1 MVVYNFVEQC
11 FRPEMIKAGMLQA
24 RRIVDKNKVQ
34 TIFRHLPS
42 ECRNEAWFSHRE
54 YWRKNRKQY
63 PGLRCDLLLW
73 QKLWFQTIKHGPIF
87 KRALLSSKQ
96 DRLLREEGERGT
108 TMSSSGLISADLAQY
123 KSTLQ
128 YNNNNN
134 NRFAIYI
141 FASFQYSLIIN
152 VYLFLQMTG
161 WFQVISRAPTT
172 TRGPQLV
179 IWGGQGRQC
188 NTTAAN
194 MPQWPTIGEV
204 EEEQAIRT
212 GEVCLCSLFNVNSN
226 ISSTLIHS
234 FTTKIRPSIWDLHSL
249 LGQVLY

>member
-1 MVVYNFVEQC
+1 MWPPPVAQTLETT
-11 FRPEMIKAGMLQA
+11 M
-24 RRIVDKNKVQ
+24 DKS
-34 TIFRHLPS
+34 IFTH
-42 ECRNEAWFSHRE
+42 
-54 YWRKNRKQY
+54 
-63 PGLRCDLLLW
+63 
-73 QKLWFQTIKHGPIF
+73 
-87 KRALLSSKQ
+87 ALLSWKQ
-96 DRLLREEGERGT
+96 DRLIKGERRGRGT

-123 KSTLQ
+123 KLTLQ
-128 YNNNNN
+128 YNSNNN
-134 NRFAIYI
+134 NRFVFYI
-141 FASFQYSLIIN
+141 FASFQSSPTNN

-212 GEVCLCSLFNVNSN
+212 GDVCLCSLFNAN